1 MSESFENLKKSLKIL
16 PGLGLKS
23 AESIALYLALENKI
37 AAENLINALRSA
49 CENITPCPE
58 CGGLSEN
65 SQPCKIC
72 TDLTRNSAAICVV
85 EKSSDIN
92 AIEKSG
98 AWRGKYHVVG
108 GKLSPM
114 RKITPDKLNIAS
126 LVEKVENGGISEI
139 MFALSNDIEGEATC
153 HYIQEKLQ
161 EYQNLVLTRIGFGL
175 PSGSQLAF
183 ADSNTIKSAMN
194 SRKNF

>member
-1 MSESFENLKKSLKIL
+1 MSESFENLKKSLKVL

-23 AESIALYLALENKI
+23 AESVALYLALENKV
-37 AAENLINALRSA
+37 AAENLINALQRA
-49 CENITPCPE
+49 TELITPCPE

-65 SQPCKIC
+65 SMPCKIC
-72 TDLTRNSAAICVV
+72 ADVSRNSASICVV
-85 EKSSDIN
+85 EKSSDIY

-114 RKITPDKLNIAS
+114 HKITPDKLNIKN
-126 LVEKVENGGISEI
+126 LIEKVENGGVSEI

-153 HYIQEKLQ
+153 HYIQDKLQ
-161 EYQNLVLTRIGFGL
+161 HFENVTLTRIGFGL

-183 ADSNTIKSAMN
+183 ADANTIKSAMN
-194 SRKNF
+194 ARKNF

>member
-1 MSESFENLKKSLKIL
+1 MSESFENLKRSLKIL

-23 AESIALYLALENKI
+23 AESIALYLALENKA
-37 AAENLINALRSA
+37 AAENLISTLKSAL
-49 CENITPCPE
+49 ENITPCPE
-58 CGGLSEN
+58 CGGLSEKE
-65 SQPCKIC
+65 QLCKIC
-72 TDLTRNSAAICVV
+72 ADASRNSSAICVV

-114 RKITPDKLNIAS
+114 RKITPDKLNINS
-126 LVEKVENGGISEI
+126 LIEKVENGGITEI
-139 MFALSNDIEGEATC
+139 MLALSNDIEGEATC
-153 HYIQEKLQ
+153 HYIQDKLSPF
-161 EYQNLVLTRIGFGL
+161 NVSLTRIGFGL

>member
-1 MSESFENLKKSLKIL
+1 MSESFENLKRSLKNL
-16 PGLGLKS
+16 PSLGLKS
-23 AESIALYLALENKI
+23 AESIALYLALENKASAEDLLSTLKI
-37 AAENLINALRSA
+37 AV
-49 CENITPCPE
+49 ENITPCPE
-58 CGGLSEN
+58 CGGLSEKN
-65 SQPCKIC
+65 QLCKIC
-72 TDLTRNSAAICVV
+72 TDTSRNNSAICVV

-114 RKITPDKLNIAS
+114 RKITPEKLNINT
-126 LVEKVENGGISEI
+126 LIEKVQKGRISEI
-139 MFALSNDIEGEATC
+139 MLALSNDIEGEATC
-153 HYIQEKLQ
+153 HYIQDKLQ
-161 EYQNLVLTRIGFGL
+161 PYNVSLTRIGFGL

-194 SRKNF
+194 ARKNF